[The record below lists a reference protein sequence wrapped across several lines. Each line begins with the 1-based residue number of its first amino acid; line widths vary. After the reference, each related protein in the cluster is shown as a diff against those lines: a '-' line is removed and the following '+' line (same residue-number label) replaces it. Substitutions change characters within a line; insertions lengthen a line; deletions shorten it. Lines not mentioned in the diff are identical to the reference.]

1 MTQSQDCLIQISKLE
16 AKLDGIQFQL
26 LDKLLND
33 PNAQFL
39 FGQLF
44 DKNRYNLL
52 QSTKVGLKLQ
62 PPTEPIKSED
72 ESNVDFVEMEC
83 DGQLE
88 NCHDGIQLLFLLI
101 FSIFD
106 HFKT

>member
-1 MTQSQDCLIQISKLE
+1 MVYCIFQPCVYKLYKE
-16 AKLDGIQFQL
+16 KITFPLLLEL

-33 PNAQFL
+33 PSVQF
-39 FGQLF
+39 LF

-62 PPTEPIKSED
+62 PPQVTKD
-72 ESNVDFVEMEC
+72 NVDVVEIEC
-83 DGQLE
+83 DDQLE
-88 NCHDGIQLLFLLI
+88 NCHDGIQRLFLLI